1 MSNVFYAVL
10 HVILSILIPVTNI
23 MVIVILSK
31 LIKKK
36 QCKSYI
42 FILNLAAA
50 DLLVGLMC
58 ILEALD
64 DVYDGDFDKNLFFCL
79 LRLCF
84 TVTPCIGSML
94 TLLLISLDR
103 YLAVNLP
110 LYYVNIMNNKS
121 ICALIT
127 AIWVVSFF
135 VGHMPLI
142 SPSLQ
147 QSNYSGVCGLFYA
160 AKSEYL
166 YVLCFLVFLPALITM
181 VCLHTAVGRIAYFHH
196 RRIQRSQVIGGL
208 PNNHPPHS
216 SHFKA
221 ARTVLIVI
229 ICFTISWGP
238 YYITGII
245 QATCTSCKLVDLMKD
260 ILFALGEINSLL
272 NPIIYTFYCREIRS
286 YVYKIIT
293 CKRRKVKPQILAV
306 VHFSNMR
313 QEFHEVLGTAQ
324 MYEEGGPNVSI
335 FISAS
340 DYCKDASGSFVDS
353 NGSAL
358 PDQPLYRVL

>member
-1 MSNVFYAVL
+1 MSNLTYAVL
-10 HVILSILIPVTNI
+10 HLILGILIPVANI

-31 LIKKK
+31 LIKKNH
-36 QCKSYI
+36 CKSYI

-64 DVYDGDFDKNLFFCL
+64 DVLDGDFDRNLFLCL

-103 YLAVNLP
+103 YLAVTLP
-110 LYYVNIMNNKS
+110 LYYMKIMNKKS
-121 ICALIT
+121 MCASIT
-127 AIWVVSFF
+127 VLWMISFF

-147 QSNYSGVCGLFYA
+147 QKNYTGICGLFYA
-160 AKSEYL
+160 AKSDYL
-166 YVLCFLVFLPALITM
+166 YILCFLVFLPALITM

-196 RRIQRSQVIGGL
+196 KRIQRTRVISGL
-208 PNNHPPHS
+208 PTSHPTQS

-229 ICFTISWGP
+229 ICFTVSWGP

-245 QATCTSCKLVDLMKD
+245 QATCTSCKLVDLLKD
-260 ILFALGEINSLL
+260 ILFLLGEFNSLL
-272 NPIIYTFYCREIRS
+272 NPIIYTFYCKEIRS
-286 YVYKIIT
+286 YLYKFII
-293 CKRRKVKPQILAV
+293 CKRRKVKPQGLAV
-306 VHFSNMR
+306 VQFSNIRR
-313 QEFHEVLGTAQ
+313 QHE
-324 MYEEGGPNVSI
+324 MNEESSVARISGDSAANLAI
-335 FISAS
+335 FI
-340 DYCKDASGSFVDS
+340 DS
-353 NGSAL
+353 VGYSK
-358 PDQPLYRVL
+358 